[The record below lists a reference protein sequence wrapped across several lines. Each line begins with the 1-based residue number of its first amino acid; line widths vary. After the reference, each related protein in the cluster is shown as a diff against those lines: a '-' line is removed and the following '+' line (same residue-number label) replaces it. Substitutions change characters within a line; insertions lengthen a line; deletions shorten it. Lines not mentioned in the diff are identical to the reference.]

1 VSLQAQFD
9 LAFYGSYFAL
19 LNRADIEDLKAVTGY
34 IPKVKINEGIQE
46 FVNWY
51 KAYFKK

>member
-1 VSLQAQFD
+1 MQDGDVYQTF
-9 LAFYGSYFAL
+9 
-19 LNRADIEDLKAVTGY
+19 ADIGDLKEVTGY
-34 IPKVKINEGIQE
+34 IPKIKINEGIQE